1 MVPPTFFVHIIDVL
15 TKISRYI
22 IEYKKILNKPLDL
35 FSNKAYIKECTA
47 YLKKYCLDKEE

>member
-22 IEYKKILNKPLDL
+22 IEYKKILNKSLDL

-47 YLKKYCLDKEE
+47 YLKKYCLAKEE